1 MAFSEEGVQ
10 VIVNKAVAQFS
21 LSAPAPLSRYLA
33 DVLEWNSVLSLV
45 SRKDP
50 LAACERLLFESI
62 ELGQLLD
69 VEHVG
74 RLADV
79 GSGAGFP
86 GMVWALMAPQLKTVL
101 IERREKRA
109 LFLERTSRALGA
121 GNVTVLA
128 SDLKDVSRETPL
140 LDSFEL
146 VTAVA
151 VGDPAEIADD
161 VSRLLVDGGRFASTV
176 ARETRSSDQLG
187 SSLTLEKRVE
197 GKFGCYVVYRRGV

>member
-1 MAFSEEGVQ
+1 MAPSEEEAQ
-10 VIVNKAVAQFS
+10 VIVNKAVTQFS
-21 LSAPAPLSRYLA
+21 AAAPALLSRYLA

-69 VEHVG
+69 VAEVS

-121 GNVTVLA
+121 ANVTELA

-140 LDSFEL
+140 LDPFEL

-161 VSRLLVDGGRFASTV
+161 VSRLLIVGGRFASTV
-176 ARETRSSDQLG
+176 AREARMPAQLG
-187 SSLTLEKRVE
+187 PNLTLEKRVE